1 MNPALPAGGSPHG
14 DPPGVSYDLDPAT
27 NPVLRVFVDEE
38 GRVPA
43 MPAKWSKRLVV
54 LDYVA
59 QVFEPGVRYSEAE
72 ASAMLRAFHPDYAML
87 RRYLVDEGFV
97 ERADGIYWRSGGTVV
112 L

>member
-1 MNPALPAGGSPHG
+1 MSPAAATGGAGDGAASGTP
-14 DPPGVSYDLDPAT
+14 YDLDPAT
-27 NPVLRVFVDEE
+27 NPVLRVFLDEG
-38 GRVPA
+38 GRVRA

-97 ERADGIYWRSGGTVV
+97 ERADGMYWRSGGTVV

>member
-1 MNPALPAGGSPHG
+1 VSVPTGSG
-14 DPPGVSYDLDPAT
+14 YGLDPST
-27 NPVLRVFVDEE
+27 NPVLRAFLED
-38 GRVPA
+38 GRVRA

-54 LDYVA
+54 LDYLA

-87 RRYLVDEGFV
+87 RRYLVDEGFL
-97 ERADGIYWRSGGTVV
+97 ERADGIYWRSGGTVA